1 MSWNISAQLTEA
13 SNEVYTHLI
22 GGADMREYK
31 YGKRMTHN
39 EIQKQYDAE
48 NTVQIHL
55 KLNSRTDADIIQK
68 LSQVNAKQTY
78 IKKLIRQDIG
88 R

>member
-1 MSWNISAQLTEA
+1 
-13 SNEVYTHLI
+13 
-22 GGADMREYK
+22 MREYK